1 MSIRSKFPWNV
12 NIAKI
17 TIVDGAYPHLSLCYR
32 NQRTRLSTIVQ
43 NQLNA
48 MVQANNATTNEL
60 VARLQAK
67 NTEAFTTLYDDYA
80 AVLFG
85 IVCNIVPDKAAAED
99 LLQDIFVKIWKHI
112 GSYDPEKGRLFTWLL
127 NITRNTCKDYL
138 RSKQYRNQRRTI
150 IGEQAHIHISITPGQ
165 VTCQDESW
173 DIQHIIESIHPKY
186 REIIHWVYICGY
198 TQEKVAAMLNIPLG
212 TVKTRSR
219 MAIKQLRAIYGDGFS
234 VEHNS
239 NLCVSQMCDV

>member
-1 MSIRSKFPWNV
+1 MSIRSKLSWKV
-12 NIAKI
+12 NIANV
-17 TIVDGAYPHLSLCYR
+17 TIVDGAYPQLSLCNR
-32 NQRTRLSTIVQ
+32 NQQIRLPTIVQ
-43 NQLNA
+43 TQLHA

-67 NTEAFTTLYDDYA
+67 NTEAFAVLYDDYA
-80 AVLFG
+80 AALFG
-85 IVCNIVPDKAAAED
+85 IACSIVQDKAAAED

-112 GSYDPEKGRLFTWLL
+112 DSYDPEKGRLFTWLL

-138 RSKQYRNQRRTI
+138 RSKQYRNQQQTFI
-150 IGEQAHIHISITPGQ
+150 SEEAHIQVNASPGQ
-165 VTCQDESW
+165 VTYQDESW
-173 DIQHIIESIHPKY
+173 ALQHIIESIHPKY

-198 TQEKVAAMLNIPLG
+198 TQEKVAAMLDIPIG

-234 VEHNS
+234 VERNS
-239 NLCVSQMCDV
+239 NLCASQI